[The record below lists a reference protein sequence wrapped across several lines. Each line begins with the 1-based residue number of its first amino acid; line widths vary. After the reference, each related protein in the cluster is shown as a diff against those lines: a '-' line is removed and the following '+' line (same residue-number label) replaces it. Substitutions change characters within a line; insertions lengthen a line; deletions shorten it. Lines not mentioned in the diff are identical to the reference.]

1 MSERSS
7 PLRCRRGQY
16 ANGTGWFEY
25 QTARKAF
32 LEAPSRP
39 DGIYIPCGGWGT
51 MHNIEPLEQDLDSTV
66 VTWMN
71 AMIWS
76 SMKRCK
82 VTGPIA
88 GFGKLLATL

>member
-1 MSERSS
+1 MR
-7 PLRCRRGQY
+7 
-16 ANGTGWFEY
+16 
-25 QTARKAF
+25 
-32 LEAPSRP
+32 
-39 DGIYIPCGGWGT
+39 GGWGS

-88 GFGKLLATL
+88 GFGKLLATV

>member
-1 MSERSS
+1 MAEG
-7 PLRCRRGQY
+7 L
-16 ANGTGWFEY
+16 TGWRLY
-25 QTARKAF
+25 VGATF
-32 LEAPSRP
+32 LA
-39 DGIYIPCGGWGT
+39 GGWGG

-88 GFGKLLATL
+88 GFGKLLATV